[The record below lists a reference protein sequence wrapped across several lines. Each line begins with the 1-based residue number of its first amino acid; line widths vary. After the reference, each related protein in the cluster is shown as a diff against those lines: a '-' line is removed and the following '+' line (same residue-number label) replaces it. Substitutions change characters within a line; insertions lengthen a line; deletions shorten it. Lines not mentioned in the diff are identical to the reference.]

1 MVSPG
6 LDPGFHE
13 SEGGIGTTALIQ
25 LNDIV
30 DLPYIKISYF
40 FTNVLMTRITSLH
53 WIRTRTPALGIQGDI
68 HYTTDAEGDYI
79 SLNIYFWTSQKAR
92 RNLPSSQVQTPL
104 CPLLQTPSRAQNCSA
119 ELPPPLGCGK
129 SANLQTANC
138 ILRPIYICTGV
149 ADWSVIFI
157 VVIGDHCFPCGV
169 TFLRM
174 HQDTYNYY
182 AFAHRILSYLVFH
195 YKTPPAP
202 LTSSLRLCRPRS

>member
-1 MVSPG
+1 M
-6 LDPGFHE
+6 
-13 SEGGIGTTALIQ
+13 
-25 LNDIV
+25 
-30 DLPYIKISYF
+30 ISYIF
-40 FTNVLMTRITSLH
+40 HTLKFILLQQCTNEKNNL
-53 WIRTRTPALGIQGDI
+53 PALDSNQDPSIGNSTRYPLHHRHWRVLHIS
-68 HYTTDAEGDYI
+68 EYI
-79 SLNIYFWTSQKAR
+79 FFDFAKAR
-92 RNLPSSQVQTPL
+92 RNLPTSQVQTPL
-104 CPLLQTPSRAQNCSA
+104 CPLLQTPLRAHNCSA
-119 ELPPPLGCGK
+119 ELPPPFGCGK

-182 AFAHRILSYLVFH
+182 AFTHRILSYLVFH

-202 LTSSLRLCRPRS
+202 LNQRTAVMSA